1 MNKYIELMRPKQWI
15 KNFFV
20 FGAII
25 FSKKF
30 LEIESLTKV
39 ILAFLS
45 FCLISSAVY
54 IMNDIKDLEQDKVH
68 PKKKHRP
75 IASGKVSIRNAI
87 IEMILLIIISLSTA
101 FYLNKF
107 LLIILLIY
115 FINNVIY
122 TFKVKHI
129 VLLDVISIAIGF
141 ILRVIAGGVVIN
153 VELSVW
159 IILCTL
165 FISLFLGFE
174 KRKNELKCLE
184 NDATKHRRILDDYSI
199 KFLDDISN
207 IVCGCTIIFY
217 SLYTFFAYSHK
228 YMMITNIFVIYGL
241 FRYKYLTEIKDLG
254 GSPTEAVLTD
264 KGIIIDVIL
273 WGICSSI
280 IILLTK

>member
-30 LEIESLTKV
+30 LELDSIAKV
-39 ILAFLS
+39 VLAFFC
-45 FCLISSAVY
+45 FCLISSSVY
-54 IMNDIKDLEQDKVH
+54 IMNDIKDLEQDKIH
-68 PKKKHRP
+68 PKKKNRP
-75 IASGKVSIRNAI
+75 IASGRVSIKSAI
-87 IEMILLIIISLSTA
+87 IEMIVLIIVSLSTA
-101 FYLNKF
+101 FYLNKY
-107 LLIILLIY
+107 LLIILMIY
-115 FINNVIY
+115 FINNIIY
-122 TFKVKHI
+122 TFKVKHL

-159 IILCTL
+159 ILLCTL

-184 NDATKHRRILDDYSI
+184 DDATKHRRILDDYSI

-217 SLYTFFAYSHK
+217 SLYTFFAYNHK

-264 KGIIIDVIL
+264 TGIIVDVIL
-273 WGICSSI
+273 WGICSAA
-280 IILLTK
+280 ILLFT

>member
-30 LEIESLTKV
+30 LEVESILKV
-39 ILAFLS
+39 ILTFFS
-45 FCLISSAVY
+45 FCLISSSVY
-54 IMNDIKDLEQDKVH
+54 IMNDIKDLEQDKIH
-68 PKKKHRP
+68 PKKKNRP
-75 IASGKVSIRNAI
+75 IASGRVSIKSAI
-87 IEMILLIIISLSTA
+87 IEMIVLIIVSLSTA
-101 FYLNKF
+101 FYLNKY

-115 FINNVIY
+115 FINNIIY
-122 TFKVKHI
+122 TFKVKHL

-159 IILCTL
+159 ILLCTL

-184 NDATKHRRILDDYSI
+184 GDATKHRKILDDYSI

-217 SLYTFFAYSHK
+217 SLYTFFAYKHK
-228 YMMITNIFVIYGL
+228 YMMITDIFVIYGL

-264 KGIIIDVIL
+264 IGIIVDVIL
-273 WGICSSI
+273 WGIFSAA
-280 IILLTK
+280 ILLFT